1 MDRVDPGVGLVRLR
15 SPNGLGVNVFV
26 LEADD
31 GVALV
36 DTGFGF
42 TGEALTDGLTA
53 GGYALGDVESV
64 LLTHLHEDHVGG
76 AIALQSRW
84 GATVYAGDRSADV
97 LDDWVAWYE
106 PRVAFADW
114 MPRQLGPS
122 AVLDAQIAA
131 RERRVPTPLVEGPHR
146 GLAHWQPVQV
156 GAEVRV
162 GAYRF
167 VCVDARGHDPRHV
180 AWYEPD
186 RRWLFA
192 GDVVLGVPTPITPLM
207 DDDMG
212 DYRRTLLRWS
222 RQLDVAWLLP
232 GHGRPSERFDRS
244 VVLSLGFL
252 RSIHS
257 RVAAALRNA
266 RPAWRMVYID
276 PRSALLFPPAGPT
289 RAALAPPSRLLT
301 EGADLQLSRGFLWR
315 RRGNLEKANSAL
327 LAAQRMDPMQL
338 FVYGE
343 LMFVASLREDADG
356 VRHWIEEAL
365 HVYPRRWNPIWS
377 FAEQA
382 WGAMGRC
389 EEALDALRKIRLGS
403 PFVADEL
410 RNEFQTRIRESECPP
425 VKYTSENRGSTL

>member
-1 MDRVDPGVGLVRLR
+1 MMDRVDPGVGLVRLR

-42 TGEALTDGLTA
+42 TGAALADGLTA

-257 RVAAALRNA
+257 RVAAALAEGPVRLADLAAAASTRTDGTLDA
-266 RPAWRMVYID
+266 RRAFIATVNPLA
-276 PRSALLFPPAGPT
+276 ALLELETMGVVRRLDGPGMFEAVRPVPA
-289 RAALAPPSRLLT
+289 
-301 EGADLQLSRGFLWR
+301 F
-315 RRGNLEKANSAL
+315 
-327 LAAQRMDPMQL
+327 
-338 FVYGE
+338 
-343 LMFVASLREDADG
+343 DAM
-356 VRHWIEEAL
+356 
-365 HVYPRRWNPIWS
+365 P
-377 FAEQA
+377 
-382 WGAMGRC
+382 
-389 EEALDALRKIRLGS
+389 
-403 PFVADEL
+403 
-410 RNEFQTRIRESECPP
+410 
-425 VKYTSENRGSTL
+425 